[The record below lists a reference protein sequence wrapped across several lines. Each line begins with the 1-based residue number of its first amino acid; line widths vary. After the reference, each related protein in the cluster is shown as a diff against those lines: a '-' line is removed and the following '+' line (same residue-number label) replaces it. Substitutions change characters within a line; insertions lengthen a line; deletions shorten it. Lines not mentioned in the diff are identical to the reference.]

1 MDFERLDLDAI
12 THVFFSGAGLS
23 AESGLPTF
31 RGAGGLWRNYPAQQ
45 LADIRF
51 WRQNAAL
58 VHEFYDMRRETLA
71 KVAPNAAHHAI
82 AALGQCALNLTQ
94 NVDNLLEQAGCPGVI
109 HLHGR
114 LWQMHCTACGHRW
127 DFGLGPWRADD
138 CCPAC
143 GQRDAVKP
151 GVVMFNEAA
160 PEYAKLSVLSRLKP
174 HHTFAV
180 IGTSGA
186 VIDVN
191 ALARACT
198 AGRKVLN
205 NAEASD
211 YVDED
216 LFDEVYYAPTTEVI
230 TQVIGPGGAG

>member
-1 MDFERLDLDAI
+1 MLSPMSFLPVRGFRRRAACRPFAAREGCGAI
-12 THVFFSGAGLS
+12 T
-23 AESGLPTF
+23 
-31 RGAGGLWRNYPAQQ
+31 PAQQ

-51 WRQNAAL
+51 WRQNATL
-58 VHEFYDMRRETLA
+58 VHEFYDMRRAALA
-71 KVAPNAAHHAI
+71 DVVPNGAHRAI
-82 AALGQCALNLTQ
+82 AALRTRALNLTQ
-94 NVDNLLEQAGCPGVI
+94 NVDNLLEQAGCPNVI

-127 DFGLGPWRADD
+127 DFGLGPWRAED

-143 GQRDAVKP
+143 AARDAVKP

-174 HHTFAV
+174 HHTLAV

-230 TQVIGPGGAG
+230 MQVIGPGGAG